1 MAYLVQ
7 GVGIPPHLPGLR
19 GGGGGWDPIRE
30 GRPPFHR
37 VSGFREWACFLGL
50 GVHLL

>member
-7 GVGIPPHLPGLR
+7 GVGIPPHLPGLQ
-19 GGGGGWDPIRE
+19 GGGGLGSDSR
-30 GRPPFHR
+30 GRPPFDR